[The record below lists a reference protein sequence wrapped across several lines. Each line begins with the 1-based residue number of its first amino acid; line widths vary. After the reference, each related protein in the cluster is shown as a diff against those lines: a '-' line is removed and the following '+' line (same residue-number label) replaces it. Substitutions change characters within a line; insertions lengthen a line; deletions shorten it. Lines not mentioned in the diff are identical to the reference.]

1 MRTKGLLS
9 IIMLLGLLFTV
20 HAADH
25 VKGNGTLTTKKIKI
39 DEFNTIKI
47 DGVIDFNYE
56 QSDAEPYI
64 EVTVDENLHEF
75 VNINIKDRELSI
87 GFKGAKVDHY
97 TKFIVKTSSKWLKE
111 VKASGNA
118 NFMVNSTISGDEVKV
133 KANSNC
139 LVQLKEAVKVGKLEL
154 NVSGSANMVVNELQ
168 ADKLECSIN
177 GSGTI
182 NLKKGKAK
190 EGEYSITSSGEIMA
204 FGVDVPELS
213 CKMTGNGTMEVHPTN
228 NLKAN
233 IVGKGNI
240 RYKGPTAVQQKV
252 IGKGSVE
259 EVK

>member
-118 NFMVNSTISGDEVKV
+118 NFMVNSTITGDEVKV

-182 NLKKGKAK
+182 NLKKEQPK
-190 EGEYSITSSGEIMA
+190 
-204 FGVDVPELS
+204 
-213 CKMTGNGTMEVHPTN
+213 
-228 NLKAN
+228 KAN
-233 IVGKGNI
+233 
-240 RYKGPTAVQQKV
+240 TASPAVARSWPLV
-252 IGKGSVE
+252 
-259 EVK
+259 